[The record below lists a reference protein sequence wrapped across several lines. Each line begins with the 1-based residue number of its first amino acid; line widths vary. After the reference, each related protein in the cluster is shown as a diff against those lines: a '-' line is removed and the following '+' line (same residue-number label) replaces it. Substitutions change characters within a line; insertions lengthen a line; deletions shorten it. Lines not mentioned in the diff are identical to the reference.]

1 VIAFR
6 VVARF
11 EPLKLASVFIV
22 LQVIPLWLL
31 GFEPPA
37 VAIMAV
43 LFVAAIGIPVVNAP
57 LISVLTVRTPA
68 PLRAKVMTAVMTFVT
83 IASPLALVAAGP
95 MLEAWG
101 ATKVFLLVAGGL
113 TFSSLFCVAVAVRAL
128 RAASPAQAAEA

>member
-1 VIAFR
+1 MIAFR

-43 LFVAAIGIPVVNAP
+43 LFVAAIGIP
-57 LISVLTVRTPA
+57 S
-68 PLRAKVMTAVMTFVT
+68 
-83 IASPLALVAAGP
+83 
-95 MLEAWG
+95 
-101 ATKVFLLVAGGL
+101 
-113 TFSSLFCVAVAVRAL
+113 
-128 RAASPAQAAEA
+128 